1 MQLDL
6 LSTVSNPMR
15 ASRSGVLCPITGFM
29 SWIVVWSL
37 CLLGLSGSFTSRG
50 LGLGVGM
57 SGVAGWGG
65 GGLLWVGVG
74 VGGGGWAA
82 AGAWRRGAGGGWC
95 GGGGMGFWSLWG
107 ARTNRS
113 RFAASALSLGR
124 SRQRCCGMRA
134 YRRPLLLRAWIGWGL
149 RSLWATWFWRR
160 GVMRTRLGCVRMLGR
175 AYPTTWCRQR
185 SLFWIVCRLRRTG
198 SLTALRGL
206 GRRWGVW
213 FRDWRAVR
221 GRRCCA
227 RCLRRYWDWSALG
240 STTTFLRLGAIR
252 CLRRV

>member
-37 CLLGLSGSFTSRG
+37 CLLGLLGSFTSRG

-57 SGVAGWGG
+57 SGVAGWGRGAFLRIGMGVRGAGCTAAGGWG
-65 GGLLWVGVG
+65 GGGG
-74 VGGGGWAA
+74 VGGWGV
-82 AGAWRRGAGGGWC
+82 
-95 GGGGMGFWSLWG
+95 WG

-134 YRRPLLLRAWIGWGL
+134 CRRLLLLRAWIGWGL
-149 RSLWATWFWRR
+149 RSLSATLFWRR
-160 GVMRTRLGCVRMLGR
+160 GVMRMRLGCVRMLGR
-175 AYPTTWCRQR
+175 AYPTT
-185 SLFWIVCRLRRTG
+185 
-198 SLTALRGL
+198 
-206 GRRWGVW
+206 
-213 FRDWRAVR
+213 
-221 GRRCCA
+221 
-227 RCLRRYWDWSALG
+227 
-240 STTTFLRLGAIR
+240 
-252 CLRRV
+252 